1 MPARAL
7 NDYLKRRREETIG
20 TSKEIRQADIALAL
34 RVSQPL
40 ISKVERGL
48 ADLSSWEPSRLYDL
62 LLAYGVP
69 PAKMLEVTDMP
80 EYHAFH
86 AYLAE
91 RNAMYRVR
99 EGERVRFLGKVSA
112 GKLGVSYAE
121 DGAPRTV
128 NVPDAIVARYRL
140 EDVFAVNVDGES
152 MIDRDARDS
161 IPPGSLVYF
170 HCRLQPDPGEIVCV
184 YLAEHDHTVIKRWK
198 PRVGY
203 TILESSNPEHK
214 PIIVQNDDEAVLQG
228 VYLTHIPETPRLR

>member
-7 NDYLKRRREETIG
+7 NDYLKRQREETIG
-20 TSKEIRQADIALAL
+20 TNKEIRQADIALAL

-86 AYLAE
+86 SYLSE
-91 RNAMYRVR
+91 RNSVYRVR

-112 GKLGVSYAE
+112 GKLGASWAE
-121 DGAPRTV
+121 DGQPRTV
-128 NVPDAIVARYRL
+128 SVPDAIVARYRL
-140 EDVFAVNVDGES
+140 EDVFAVNVNGDS
-152 MIDRDARDS
+152 MIDRDARNS
-161 IPPGSLVYF
+161 IPPGSLAYF
-170 HCRLQPDPGEIVCV
+170 HCRLTPEPGEIVCV
-184 YLAEHDHTVIKRWK
+184 YLVDLDHTVIKRWRPK
-198 PRVGY
+198 VGY
-203 TILESSNPEHK
+203 AALEE
-214 PIIVQNDDEAVLQG
+214 VEAAA
-228 VYLTHIPETPRLR
+228 